1 MIRSELVR
9 RLAARFPGLQP
20 KDAHYTV
27 NLICEAMADSL
38 REGNRIEIR
47 GFGSFGLVYRRA
59 RLNRNP
65 RTGEKVEVPAKH
77 APHFRA
83 GKEMKETLVGQTG
96 RTA

>member
-1 MIRSELVR
+1 MIRSELVQ
-9 RLAARFPGLQP
+9 RLATRFPGLLP
-20 KDAHYTV
+20 KDAQYAV
-27 NLICEAMADSL
+27 NLVCEAMAGAL

-83 GKEMKETLVGQTG
+83 GTEMKENLLGQAG
-96 RTA
+96 RAA